1 MRVAFVSPEPTPYRA
16 PLLDRVAAL
25 PLRLLRNGLRRVE
38 QVRAKDHVGIHEATE
53 RKAGNLVRERQ
64 RGVKPRRAMGGQL
77 EAGHVLD
84 VQLAGGL
91 CDVAEQEHLD
101 AERAPDRKSVV

>member
-1 MRVAFVSPEPTPYRA
+1 MRKRCACSVTAFVASSRSEP
-16 PLLDRVAAL
+16 
-25 PLRLLRNGLRRVE
+25 
-38 QVRAKDHVGIHEATE
+38 KDHVGIHEAPE
-53 RKAGNLVRERQ
+53 RKAGSLVRERQ
-64 RGVKPRRAMGGQL
+64 RGVKPWRAMGGQL

-101 AERAPDRKSVV
+101 AERAPALDGTALERVHLALERLRDGEQGEH